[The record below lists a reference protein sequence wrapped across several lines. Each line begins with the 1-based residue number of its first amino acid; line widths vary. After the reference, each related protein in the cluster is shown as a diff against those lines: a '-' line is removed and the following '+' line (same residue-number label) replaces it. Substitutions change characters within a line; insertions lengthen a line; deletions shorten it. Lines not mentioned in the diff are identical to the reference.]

1 MRLLLFVLLWPSAW
15 SAQQLHVNGRIEFDA
30 GSAKAVEFKSPKG
43 DVVKVLSY
51 WDGGD
56 RWRVRFSPP
65 TPGRW
70 KYTADKRKGSF
81 QVSAYK
87 GANPLYLHGRIGLSE
102 NRRYFT
108 HADGTPWFFLSDT
121 GWNAALKSTREEWQR
136 YVADRAQKKFTAIQF
151 VMTQWRAGRED
162 ERGQT
167 AFKLEKGKLQINPA
181 FFSRMDEKFD
191 ALNERGLA
199 AAPVMLW
206 ALASKDRESPGIS
219 LSAEQAI
226 ELGRYMNAR
235 YQAHHVLWILGGDGD
250 YSGANAARWKSI
262 GRGVFPAGSVH
273 APVTLHPRGMR
284 SPWPEYVAETW
295 LDFFFYQSGHGS
307 NAAKWKWNATEGMAK
322 DWKLEPARPV
332 IDGEP
337 NYEGHLSYQGGQT
350 ISSADVRRAVYYSL
364 LAGPTAG
371 VTYGAHGIWF
381 WSRKAEVPLDHPT
394 TGVALPWDQC
404 LNYPG
409 AQQMRTMRD
418 IFDSMEWW
426 KLRPDRT
433 LLSENA
439 VDEGFTNYV
448 MASRSE
454 DGKFALL
461 YAPASAAISL
471 NVGKFK
477 RAAWINPKTGQKKE
491 IAIAAKLSTP
501 GPGDWLL
508 LCW

>member
-1 MRLLLFVLLWPSAW
+1 MRTLLALLLMPAAW
-15 SAQQLHVNGRIEFDA
+15 SAPVHVNGRIELDA
-30 GSAKAVEFKSPKG
+30 GGAAAVEFKSPQG
-43 DVVKVLSY
+43 EAIKVSPF

-65 TPGRW
+65 SAGRW
-70 KYTADKRKGSF
+70 KYTAGKRKGTI
-81 QVSAYK
+81 QVTAYK
-87 GANPLYLHGRIGLSE
+87 GSNPLYRHGRIGLSKD
-102 NRRYFT
+102 RRYFAQ
-108 HADGTPWFFLSDT
+108 ADGTPWFFLSDT
-121 GWNAALKSTREEWQR
+121 GWNAALKSTHDEWRQ
-136 YVADRAQKKFTAIQF
+136 YIADRAAKKFTAIQF

-162 ERGQT
+162 EKGQT
-167 AFKLEKGKLQINPA
+167 AYKLEGGKLALNPA
-181 FFSRMDEKFD
+181 FFARLDEKFD
-191 ALNERGLA
+191 TLNDQGLA

-219 LSAEQAI
+219 LSTEQAI

-235 YQAHHVLWILGGDGD
+235 YQAHHVLWILGGDGN
-250 YSGANAARWKSI
+250 YSGPNAERWKSI
-262 GRGVFPAGSVH
+262 GRGIFPAGSPH
-273 APVTLHPRGMR
+273 APVTLHPGGMR
-284 SPWPEYVAETW
+284 DPWPEYVAEPW
-295 LDFFFYQSGHGS
+295 VEFFMLQSGHGS
-307 NAAKWKWNATEGMAK
+307 NAAKWKWNATQGVTV
-322 DWKLEPARPV
+322 DWKLEPPRPV

-337 NYEGHLSYQGGQT
+337 NYEGHISYQGRKPIT
-350 ISSADVRRAVYYSL
+350 DADVRRAVYYSL

-381 WSRKAEVPLDHPT
+381 WSRKAEVPLDHPSS
-394 TGVALPWDQC
+394 GVALPWDQC

-409 AQQMRTMRD
+409 AQQMRVMRD

-433 LLSENA
+433 LLAEDV

-461 YAPASAAISL
+461 YAPANASL
-471 NVGKFK
+471 SINAGKFQH
-477 RAAWINPKTGQKKE
+477 AAWIDPKTGLRTNV
-491 IAIAAKLSTP
+491 AIAAKLSTP